1 MNQLKIE
8 YKRDLKSNYMLISFD
23 NKSEEK
29 PDTDEYEFK
38 MLENNYISGL
48 MKFRLSKEDEKEVL
62 YYDITSRQA
71 LSKIFEH
78 KQIGLEDIKKIV
90 FGIIR
95 AISNMERF
103 LLGSDGLLL
112 NIDYIYAD
120 PESLDLVLCYLP
132 CVKDMATGKLSDL
145 FAQILSK
152 LNQNDHDGVVLAY
165 SLYQESLKDN
175 CVLDD
180 LLNIMN
186 KYNNNIKK
194 ETVLRVADANQ
205 GKEGRYEKVEL
216 LEGKKQDKAELF
228 NIKSLFGMKKEK
240 VEIKSKMQEDK
251 ELYKAKK
258 REEIASDEE
267 HDEEKNEWSKLFKD
281 SENVE
286 RRDTDEEKEYRHT
299 VLLSEQPE
307 NKADYILK
315 SSDRSVEDIKLSYF
329 PFIIGKQERICDYII
344 KSDMVSRLHLRID
357 KDRGEKFS
365 IRDLNSLNGTKLEG
379 RLLDNEEV
387 AELSV
392 GNEVEI
398 ANLRYVF
405 AKV

>member
-48 MKFRLSKEDEKEVL
+48 MKFRLSKEDEKDVL

-112 NIDYIYAD
+112 NTDYIYAD

-145 FAQILSK
+145 FAQMLSK

-186 KYNNNIKK
+186 KYNNIKK

-267 HDEEKNEWSKLFKD
+267 KNEWSKLFKD

-286 RRDTDEEKEYRHT
+286 RRDTDEEKEYKHT
-299 VLLSEQPE
+299 VLLSEQPK

>member
-48 MKFRLSKEDEKEVL
+48 MKFRLSKEDEKDVL

-112 NIDYIYAD
+112 NTDYIYAD

-145 FAQILSK
+145 FAQMLSK

-186 KYNNNIKK
+186 KYNNIKK

-267 HDEEKNEWSKLFKD
+267 KNEWSKLFKD

-286 RRDTDEEKEYRHT
+286 KRDTDEEKEYKHT

>member
-48 MKFRLSKEDEKEVL
+48 MKFRLSKEDEKDVL

-95 AISNMERF
+95 AISNMDRF

-112 NIDYIYAD
+112 NTDYIYAD

-132 CVKDMATGKLSDL
+132 CVKDMSTGKLSDL

-186 KYNNNIKK
+186 KYNNIKK

-240 VEIKSKMQEDK
+240 VEIKSKMQKDK
-251 ELYKAKK
+251 KIYKAKK

-267 HDEEKNEWSKLFKD
+267 YDEEKNEWSKLFKD

>member
-103 LLGSDGLLL
+103 LLGSDGLLF
-112 NIDYIYAD
+112 NTDYIYAD
-120 PESLDLVLCYLP
+120 PENLDLVLCYLP

-145 FAQILSK
+145 FAQMLSK

-405 AKV
+405 TKV

>member
-103 LLGSDGLLL
+103 LLGSDGLLF
-112 NIDYIYAD
+112 NTDYIYAD
-120 PESLDLVLCYLP
+120 PENLDLVLCYLP

-145 FAQILSK
+145 FAQMLSK

>member
-1 MNQLKIE
+1 M
-8 YKRDLKSNYMLISFD
+8 KSF
-23 NKSEEK
+23 
-29 PDTDEYEFK
+29 
-38 MLENNYISGL
+38 
-48 MKFRLSKEDEKEVL
+48 
-62 YYDITSRQA
+62 ITYGKNFQA
-71 LSKIFEH
+71 
-78 KQIGLEDIKKIV
+78 
-90 FGIIR
+90 
-95 AISNMERF
+95 
-103 LLGSDGLLL
+103 
-112 NIDYIYAD
+112 
-120 PESLDLVLCYLP
+120 
-132 CVKDMATGKLSDL
+132 
-145 FAQILSK
+145 
-152 LNQNDHDGVVLAY
+152 
-165 SLYQESLKDN
+165 SLK
-175 CVLDD
+175 
-180 LLNIMN
+180 
-186 KYNNNIKK
+186 
-194 ETVLRVADANQ
+194 Q
-205 GKEGRYEKVEL
+205 
-216 LEGKKQDKAELF
+216 
-228 NIKSLFGMKKEK
+228 KEK

-281 SENVE
+281 SESME
-286 RRDTDEEKEYRHT
+286 RRDTYEETEYRHT
-299 VLLSEQPE
+299 VLLSEQSE